1 MKKFVFASLPLLAAL
16 SIFAT
21 GCATSTMEC
30 LRPYEGQKSSS
41 GNEVVGN
48 LEASISGV
56 YLFYYIPLW
65 SGNPKFPN
73 QRDYNTFTDFVR
85 PKYMSV
91 MLENYRK
98 RHEYDAIED
107 IEVKQSSSGIW
118 TLWIFWTRDIR
129 SRSVAVK
136 FPKKKDVKT
145 GFENREEAS
154 PSASEQPP
162 EVPFIDPGK
171 TPKNAEKDK

>member
-1 MKKFVFASLPLLAAL
+1 MKKSTFSCLPLLAAAL
-16 SIFAT
+16 LFSS
-21 GCATSTMEC
+21 GCATSTLEC
-30 LRPYEGQKSSS
+30 LRPYPGQKSSS

-48 LEASISGV
+48 IEASISGV

-65 SGNPKFPN
+65 SGHPKFPN
-73 QRDYNTFTDFVR
+73 QHHYNTFTDHVR
-85 PKYMSV
+85 PKYMSI

-136 FPKKKDVKT
+136 FPKKKDVKP
-145 GFENREEAS
+145 GDENQSQAT
-154 PSASEQPP
+154 ATAAADQPLA
-162 EVPFIDPGK
+162 VPVE
-171 TPKNAEKDK
+171 PKKAEKNTEKDK